1 MDNNDI
7 QTQVR
12 AFITSNFYVSN
23 PTTLAADASLLEQGI
38 IDSTGILEV
47 IGFLEST
54 FDITVEDAELLPEN
68 LDSIQRIGE
77 FVARKQSAAKTS
89 A

>member
-12 AFITSNFYVSN
+12 GFITSNFYVSN
-23 PTTLAADASLLEQGI
+23 PAALEGNASLLEQGI

-47 IGFLEST
+47 IGFLESA
-54 FDITVEDAELLPEN
+54 FGITVEDAELLPEN
-68 LDSIQRIGE
+68 LDSIQRISE
-77 FVARKQSAAKTS
+77 FVSRKRSAA
-89 A
+89 

>member
-1 MDNNDI
+1 MDTTDI

-12 AFITSNFYVSN
+12 GFITSNFYVSN
-23 PTTLAADASLLEQGI
+23 PAALAADASLLEQGI

-54 FDITVEDAELLPEN
+54 FGITVEDAELLPEN
-68 LDSIQRIGE
+68 LDSIQRISE
-77 FVARKQSAAKTS
+77 FVSRKRSL
-89 A
+89 